1 MNKVLDKLMKI
12 KTMSNEDLKRELV
25 ELIKYYQQIIYMYNQ
40 YSTYNNPEHSYLD
53 AVQRLEYYN
62 EEYCKLLK

>member
-1 MNKVLDKLMKI
+1 
-12 KTMSNEDLKRELV
+12 MSNEDLKRELV

-40 YSTYNNPEHSYLD
+40 YPTYNNPEHSYLD